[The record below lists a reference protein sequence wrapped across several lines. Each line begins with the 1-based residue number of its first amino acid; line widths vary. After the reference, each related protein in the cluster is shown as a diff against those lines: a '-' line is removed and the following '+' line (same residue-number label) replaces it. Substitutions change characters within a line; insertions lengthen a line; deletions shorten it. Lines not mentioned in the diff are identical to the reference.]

1 MCFGVK
7 EKVSGPRKPSFNFCW
22 VNIGNWMGRP
32 GKLLPA
38 EKFRKEG
45 TKNELT
51 VENQLWSQV
60 ASVPRNQS
68 DAFRKNPVISL
79 FIWGETSNTLWVMFH
94 GSLLLD
100 LWEDS
105 KIPWALSVWLNPPAV
120 SLHHPS
126 VRATTEERSPYC
138 SGSFGTHEKRK
149 CSLQQ

>member
-1 MCFGVK
+1 M
-7 EKVSGPRKPSFNFCW
+7 E
-22 VNIGNWMGRP
+22 RP
-32 GKLLPA
+32 GKSLPA

-79 FIWGETSNTLWVMFH
+79 FIWGETSNTLWAMFH

-120 SLHHPS
+120 SRHHPW
-126 VRATTEERSPYC
+126 ELLQ
-138 SGSFGTHEKRK
+138 KREAHTAQEALEPMK
-149 CSLQQ
+149 REMFTSAIGLIKWLQTFVPQHPETQFCFHR